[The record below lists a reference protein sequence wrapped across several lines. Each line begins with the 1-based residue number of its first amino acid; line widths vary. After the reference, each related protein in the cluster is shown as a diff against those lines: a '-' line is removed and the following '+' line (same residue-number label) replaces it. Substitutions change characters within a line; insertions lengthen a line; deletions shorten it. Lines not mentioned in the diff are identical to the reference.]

1 MSAALLAGA
10 LALLAMMSKGKGSS
24 SSSSTPAKK
33 KPADVLPSSTPAATK
48 PKLPMGPT
56 IDVNLDHSKIVDQAE
71 YARINAERNAAAA
84 AKAPITAQTASN
96 DLIAQAAAAA
106 AQTLNVAPTGAK
118 PPPAP
123 MPAVAVPAAPKVSPT
138 PSPAAAAPKGP
149 KPTPAGYDPAKAR
162 AGAKALAAHLATKG
176 TAGYSR
182 ELVKTWQRQAGME
195 KVDGIYGGAT
205 RGALQYFGVKDP
217 PRAFFKPV
225 DTIPYVPPEQRP

>member
-10 LALLAMMSKGKGSS
+10 LALLAMMSGKGKGSS
-24 SSSSTPAKK
+24 APAKK
-33 KPADVLPSSTPAATK
+33 KPADVLPSSAPATK

-56 IDVNLDHSKIVDQAE
+56 VDVNLDHMKILDAAE
-71 YARINAERNAAAA
+71 YDRVNAERR
-84 AKAPITAQTASN
+84 AKAAQAAPVTAQTAPI
-96 DLIAQAAAAA
+96 DQIAQAAAAA
-106 AQTLNVAPTGAK
+106 AQTLNIAPSGAK

-123 MPAVAVPAAPKVSPT
+123 MPAPVVRAPQVSPT
-138 PSPAAAAPKGP
+138 PSPVAASPKGP

-205 RGALQYFGVKDP
+205 RGALLYFGVKDP

-225 DTIPYVPPEQRP
+225 ETIPYVPPEQRP